1 MAFHPSRCL
10 VVGPS
15 WVGDM
20 VMAQSLFIALK
31 QRFPDLAIDV
41 LAPAW
46 SKPMLAAMPQVRDAI
61 EMPLQHGELAL
72 ATRYRLGKQLRAK
85 QYDWAIVLP
94 RSLKAA
100 LVPFW
105 AKIPVRT
112 GYKGEM
118 RYGLLNDIRPLDK
131 SVLTMTVQRFVTLG
145 LPQNAALPPAIEP
158 PRLQVS
164 AAECAAVRQQFL
176 QNPSPTLPLSGEG
189 EQSALASCSSPDK
202 GRLGGVSLLALCAGA
217 EYGGA
222 KRWPAEYFAAVA
234 QHWIAQGG
242 QVILLGS
249 GKDAP
254 VTAQITSSVNNPA
267 CVDLA
272 GKTSLQEVMAL
283 LAVADQVVSNDS
295 GLMHVAA
302 AVNTPVI
309 ALYGSSDPTYTP
321 PLNDSAR
328 ILSLGLECS
337 PCFKRECPL
346 QHLDCLRKLEP
357 QQVISLL

>member
-1 MAFHPSRCL
+1 MPFDPKRCL
-10 VVGPS
+10 IVGPS

-31 QRFPDLAIDV
+31 QRFPELQIDV

-46 SKPMLAAMPQVRDAI
+46 SKPILAAMPEVHAAI

-72 ATRYRLGKQLRAK
+72 MQRFRLGNSLRDSV
-85 QYDWAIVLP
+85 YDWAIVLP

-105 AKIPVRT
+105 ARIPLRA

-131 SVLTMTVQRFVTLG
+131 SVLTMTVQRFVALG
-145 LPQNAALPPAIEP
+145 LPAGAQLPPEISQ
-158 PRLQVS
+158 PRMTVTDGQRES
-164 AAECAAVRQQFL
+164 VRAKF
-176 QNPSPTLPLSGEG
+176 
-189 EQSALASCSSPDK
+189 LASFAP
-202 GRLGGVSLLALCAGA
+202 VLALCPGA

-222 KRWPAEYFAAVA
+222 KRWPAGYFAAVA
-234 QHWIAQGG
+234 KHWIIQGG

-249 GKDAP
+249 GKDTP
-254 VTAQITSSVNNPA
+254 VTAQIVAAVNSPA
-267 CVDLA
+267 CLDLA
-272 GKTSLQEVMAL
+272 GKTGLQEVLAL
-283 LAVADQVVSNDS
+283 LALAAQVVSNDS

-302 AVNTPVI
+302 AVGAPVI

-321 PLNDSAR
+321 PLSDHAQ

-346 QHLDCLRKLEP
+346 GHLNCL
-357 QQVISLL
+357 QQIAPEHVISLL

>member
-1 MAFHPSRCL
+1 MAFQPARCL

-20 VMAQSLFIALK
+20 VMAQSLFIALQ
-31 QRFPDLAIDV
+31 QRFPALVIDV

-46 SKPMLAAMPQVRDAI
+46 SKPILAAMPQVRDAI

-72 ATRYRLGKQLRAK
+72 TTRYQLGKRLRAH

-145 LPQNAALPPAIEP
+145 LPAATALPPAITA

-164 AAECAAVRQQFL
+164 TSDLAAVQQRFL
-176 QNPSPTLPLSGEG
+176 PSTAPI
-189 EQSALASCSSPDK
+189 
-202 GRLGGVSLLALCAGA
+202 LALCAGA

-222 KRWPAEYFAAVA
+222 KRWPPQYFATVA
-234 QHWIAQGG
+234 QHWIQQGG
-242 QVILLGS
+242 QVLLLGS

-254 VTAQITSSVNNPA
+254 VTAQIASSVNSPA

-283 LAVADQVVSNDS
+283 LAVADKVVSNDS

-302 AVNTPVI
+302 AVDTPVI

-321 PLNDSAR
+321 PLNDNAR
-328 ILSLGLECS
+328 ILSLGLDCS

-346 QHLDCLRKLEP
+346 GHLDCLRKLEP

>member
-1 MAFHPSRCL
+1 
-10 VVGPS
+10 
-15 WVGDM
+15 M

-31 QRFPDLAIDV
+31 QRFPELQIDV

-46 SKPMLAAMPQVRDAI
+46 SKPILAAMPEVHAAI

-72 ATRYRLGKQLRAK
+72 MQRFRLGNSLRDSV
-85 QYDWAIVLP
+85 YDWAIVLP

-105 AKIPVRT
+105 ARIPLRA

-131 SVLTMTVQRFVTLG
+131 SVLTMTVQRFVALG
-145 LPQNAALPPAIEP
+145 LPAGAQLPPEISQ
-158 PRLQVS
+158 PRMTVTDGQRES
-164 AAECAAVRQQFL
+164 VRAKF
-176 QNPSPTLPLSGEG
+176 
-189 EQSALASCSSPDK
+189 LASFAP
-202 GRLGGVSLLALCAGA
+202 VLALCPGA

-222 KRWPAEYFAAVA
+222 KRWPAGYFAAVA
-234 QHWIAQGG
+234 KHWIIQGG

-249 GKDAP
+249 GKDTP
-254 VTAQITSSVNNPA
+254 VTAQIVAAVNSPA
-267 CVDLA
+267 CLDLA
-272 GKTSLQEVMAL
+272 GKTGLQEVLAL
-283 LAVADQVVSNDS
+283 LALAAQVVSNDS

-302 AVNTPVI
+302 AVGAPVI

-321 PLNDSAR
+321 PLSDHAQ

-346 QHLDCLRKLEP
+346 GHLNCL
-357 QQVISLL
+357 QQIAPEHVISLL

>member
-1 MAFHPSRCL
+1 MAFTPHRCL

-20 VMAQSLFIALK
+20 VMAQSLFMALRT
-31 QRFPDLAIDV
+31 RFPDLQIDV

-46 SKPMLAAMPQVRDAI
+46 SKPILAVMPEVHAAI

-72 ATRYRLGKQLRAK
+72 GKRYQLGKALRA
-85 QYDWAIVLP
+85 QAYDWAIVLP

-118 RYGLLNDIRPLDK
+118 RYGLLNDIRPMDK
-131 SVLTMTVQRFVTLG
+131 TVLTMTVQRFVALG
-145 LPQNAALPPAIEP
+145 LPKEATLPPAIEMP
-158 PRLQVS
+158 HLVVS
-164 AAECAAVRQQFL
+164 
-176 QNPSPTLPLSGEG
+176 
-189 EQSALASCSSPDK
+189 SCPSPDK
-202 GRLGGVSLLALCAGA
+202 GRPGGVSLLALCPGA

-222 KRWPAEYFAAVA
+222 KRWPAESFADVA
-234 QHWIAQGG
+234 KHWIQQGG

-249 GKDAP
+249 SKDAP
-254 VTAQITSSVNNPA
+254 VTAQIAAAVHSPA
-267 CVDLA
+267 CQDLA
-272 GKTSLQEVMAL
+272 GKTSLQEVLGL
-283 LAVADQVVSNDS
+283 LAQATQVVSNDS

-302 AVNTPVI
+302 AVGTPVI

-321 PLNDSAR
+321 PLSDKAH
-328 ILSLGLECS
+328 ILYLGLECS

-346 QHLDCLRKLEP
+346 GHLDCLKKITP
-357 QQVISLL
+357 AQVIDQLTAFDHSEYQVRI